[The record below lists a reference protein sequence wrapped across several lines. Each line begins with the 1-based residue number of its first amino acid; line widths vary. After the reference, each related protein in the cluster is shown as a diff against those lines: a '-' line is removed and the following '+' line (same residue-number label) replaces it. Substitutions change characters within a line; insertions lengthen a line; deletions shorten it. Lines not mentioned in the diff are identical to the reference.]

1 MQGDDPFWS
10 NKLPQEKSDKPE
22 RPTRPKTIVLKK
34 PAHKRKSTTSSD
46 PPADDDVGN
55 SDLEVELD
63 SLGLLFIHLIDDDIC
78 QDDAEAS
85 HADDAEV
92 ITQDTLKRLS
102 MLPARIEE
110 LKKSAA
116 RTGAIN
122 ALIRA
127 KASVP
132 DFDPVEAAQGYPSLK
147 EDGSEFNEEDL
158 RAINRA
164 VRPLACQLTE
174 EADLSHYQAQ
184 YNDQNKR
191 VAAPIPEAEN
201 LIPPIRKH
209 TYAPDI
215 GPSSLIHEEAVF
227 QALMGID
234 WTTVDFQPLGRDEE
248 AEAAQDDPQQSNR
261 GGEQA

>member
-1 MQGDDPFWS
+1 MKAAYTLIEQLYTGA
-10 NKLPQEKSDKPE
+10 Q
-22 RPTRPKTIVLKK
+22 RII
-34 PAHKRKSTTSSD
+34 TT
-46 PPADDDVGN
+46 
-55 SDLEVELD
+55 
-63 SLGLLFIHLIDDDIC
+63 
-78 QDDAEAS
+78 AS
-85 HADDAEV
+85 HNNPAPTL
-92 ITQDTLKRLS
+92 IQDTLNRLS

-127 KASVP
+127 KACVP

-147 EDGSEFNEEDL
+147 EDGSEFNEDDL

-164 VRPLACQLTE
+164 VRPLACQLAE

-201 LIPPIRKH
+201 LVPPIRKH

-215 GPSSLIHEEAVF
+215 EPSSLIH
-227 QALMGID
+227 
-234 WTTVDFQPLGRDEE
+234 
-248 AEAAQDDPQQSNR
+248 
-261 GGEQA
+261 